1 MDPAEILSVRFHFGG
16 EFVHIGKELDYV
28 GGDEEI
34 SEIERD
40 KMSLQEVIGFLKG
53 HMEVKDSV
61 KLYFLPPGKELAN
74 GLVFLYDD
82 AGCVKMSE
90 QITDG
95 RVADI
100 YVEYHAEQDMVSISS
115 GSDFEDE
122 IVSLGDSDESEV
134 PEVITAE
141 DEVAETITID
151 VDDNVPVVAVDQIE
165 PEAMVD
171 NVLVPDDNGVITQVM
186 TSPGKRIR
194 GRTIVLESSQV
205 CGVVKSWEP
214 VTNPIDGT
222 HTGFGFCEFE
232 SAEGSLRA
240 MRLLNK
246 LSVDGQELV
255 LNVNQATRDYFQK
268 YGESTPEEKAK
279 EAETETRDGVVSL
292 ADNGND
298 LSRATPEV
306 KAKEAETETRD
317 GVVSSAENGNDLSRA
332 ILDVT
337 RRGAVVMQRIR
348 SLIEGETKRCQ
359 ADKDVM
365 ERIHSLIE
373 ERMKSKLLVSPT
385 PVVQVP
391 ACIVDENG
399 DDDTGSGALEER
411 KIRRQCEQEEHLGER
426 KAVGSEGQKDR
437 EMTAAG
443 MSSLQIGEAPS
454 MHVPMNRESTVEHER
469 KSQHRERDGF
479 RNRNGEEKGRQR
491 KAVGSESRKD
501 REVTAAGKS
510 SLQIDEAPSMHV
522 RMECKSTVEHDRKS
536 QLRGRDGFRKSNC
549 VEKGRERKSVGSEA
563 PKDREVTAS
572 GKSSLQLDVLPSMH
586 VPMECESTVV
596 NERKIQHMERDGF
609 TKSNGEEKHIV
620 FVPGLVS
627 DKQNI
632 SARERVG
639 FELQATSNSG
649 EKTTLD
655 AKQLLATVPK
665 TKEELF
671 SHDVNWA
678 IYDEYGLHKR
688 MRPWISKKA
697 TEVFDEELAEFV
709 DYVVACIKEHVNAPR
724 MLDLLESLL
733 DDDAEKFVALTWR
746 KLIFEIKKVEEGLA

>member
-194 GRTIVLESSQV
+194 GRTIVLESSQ
-205 CGVVKSWEP
+205 
-214 VTNPIDGT
+214 
-222 HTGFGFCEFE
+222 
-232 SAEGSLRA
+232 
-240 MRLLNK
+240 
-246 LSVDGQELV
+246 

>member
-1 MDPAEILSVRFHFGG
+1 MSRPLAAGQPSPTVAAQPNVIAAAPVRYAQTSADATAPRLYPIPIPFASPFPALGTPPPAPYAAAFYPMRPPSAFPPFMRPGTFPGPPVDLHPPPPPPPP
-16 EFVHIGKELDYV
+16 
-28 GGDEEI
+28 
-34 SEIERD
+34 
-40 KMSLQEVIGFLKG
+40 
-53 HMEVKDSV
+53 
-61 KLYFLPPGKELAN
+61 PPGVPGPYPGTFPGPPVDLHPPPPPPPP
-74 GLVFLYDD
+74 GVPGPYP
-82 AGCVKMSE
+82 G
-90 QITDG
+90 TP
-95 RVADI
+95 
-100 YVEYHAEQDMVSISS
+100 
-115 GSDFEDE
+115 
-122 IVSLGDSDESEV
+122 SLPTGKL
-134 PEVITAE
+134 ITA
-141 DEVAETITID
+141 
-151 VDDNVPVVAVDQIE
+151 
-165 PEAMVD
+165 M
-171 NVLVPDDNGVITQVM
+171 
-186 TSPGKRIR
+186 RI
-194 GRTIVLESSQV
+194 V

-222 HTGFGFCEFE
+222 RTGFGFCEFE

-298 LSRATPEV
+298 LARATPEVKAKEAETEKKDGVVSSADNGNDLPRATPEV

-317 GVVSSAENGNDLSRA
+317 GVVSSVDNGNDLSRA
-332 ILDVT
+332 ILNVT

-373 ERMKSKLLVSPT
+373 ERMKSKLPGSPT
-385 PVVQVP
+385 PAVQVP

-437 EMTAAG
+437 EVASAG

-469 KSQHRERDGF
+469 KSQHKERDGF

-491 KAVGSESRKD
+491 KAVGSEGWKD
-501 REVTAAGKS
+501 KEVTAAGNS

-522 RMECKSTVEHDRKS
+522 CMECKSTVEHDRKS
-536 QLRGRDGFRKSNC
+536 QLRGRDGF
-549 VEKGRERKSVGSEA
+549 
-563 PKDREVTAS
+563 
-572 GKSSLQLDVLPSMH
+572 
-586 VPMECESTVV
+586 
-596 NERKIQHMERDGF
+596 
-609 TKSNGEEKHIV
+609 TKSNGEEKRIV

-632 SARERVG
+632 SAGEKVG

-649 EKTTLD
+649 EKTTLN

-724 MLDLLESLL
+724 MLELLESLL
-733 DDDAEKFVALTWR
+733 DDDAEKFVVLTWR

>member
-1 MDPAEILSVRFHFGG
+1 MSRPLAAGQPSPTVAAQPNVIAAAPVRYAQTNADVTTPRLYPIPIPFAGPFPTLGTPPPAPYPAAAFYPMGPPSAFPPFMRPGTFPGPPVDLHPLPPPPPPGVPGPYPGTPSLPTADPRYTTQYPVCPGPPGFSPSLIYPPPCVFSHQRPALIRAIADPVTMTRPPVPPVAPVDTPQFK
-16 EFVHIGKELDYV
+16 IYV
-28 GGDEEI
+28 GKI
-34 SEIERD
+34 
-40 KMSLQEVIGFLKG
+40 
-53 HMEVKDSV
+53 
-61 KLYFLPPGKELAN
+61 A
-74 GLVFLYDD
+74 
-82 AGCVKMSE
+82 A
-90 QITDG
+90 T
-95 RVADI
+95 
-100 YVEYHAEQDMVSISS
+100 
-115 GSDFEDE
+115 
-122 IVSLGDSDESEV
+122 
-134 PEVITAE
+134 
-141 DEVAETITID
+141 
-151 VDDNVPVVAVDQIE
+151 
-165 PEAMVD
+165 VD
-171 NVLVPDDNGVITQVM
+171 NDFVL
-186 TSPGKRIR
+186 S
-194 GRTIVLESSQV
+194 LLQV

-222 HTGFGFCEFE
+222 RTGFGFCEFE

-317 GVVSSAENGNDLSRA
+317 GIVSSAENGNDLSRA

-359 ADKDVM
+359 TDKDVM

-373 ERMKSKLLVSPT
+373 ERMKSKLLGSPT

-491 KAVGSESRKD
+491 KAVGSASRKD
-501 REVTAAGKS
+501 KVTAAGKS

>member
-1 MDPAEILSVRFHFGG
+1 MSRPLAAGQPSPTVAAQPNVIAAAPVRYAQTSADATAPRLYPIPIPFASPFPALGTPPPAPYAAAFYPMRPPSAFPPFMRPGTFPGPPVDLHPPPPPPPPPPGVPGPYPGTFPGPPVDLHPPPPPPPPGVPGPYPGTPSLPTGKLITAMRIVNPRYTAQYPVCPGPPGFSPRLIYPPPGVFSHQRPALIRAIADPVTMTRPPVPPVAPVDTPQFK
-16 EFVHIGKELDYV
+16 VYIGK
-28 GGDEEI
+28 I
-34 SEIERD
+34 
-40 KMSLQEVIGFLKG
+40 
-53 HMEVKDSV
+53 
-61 KLYFLPPGKELAN
+61 A
-74 GLVFLYDD
+74 
-82 AGCVKMSE
+82 A
-90 QITDG
+90 T
-95 RVADI
+95 
-100 YVEYHAEQDMVSISS
+100 
-115 GSDFEDE
+115 
-122 IVSLGDSDESEV
+122 
-134 PEVITAE
+134 
-141 DEVAETITID
+141 
-151 VDDNVPVVAVDQIE
+151 
-165 PEAMVD
+165 VD
-171 NVLVPDDNGVITQVM
+171 NDFVL
-186 TSPGKRIR
+186 S
-194 GRTIVLESSQV
+194 LLQV

-222 HTGFGFCEFE
+222 RTGFGFCEFE

-298 LSRATPEV
+298 LARATPEVKAKEAETEKKDGVVSSADNGNDLPRATPEV

-317 GVVSSAENGNDLSRA
+317 GVVSSVDNGNDLSRA
-332 ILDVT
+332 ILNVT

-373 ERMKSKLLVSPT
+373 ERMKSKLPGSPT
-385 PVVQVP
+385 PAVQVP

-437 EMTAAG
+437 EVASAG

-469 KSQHRERDGF
+469 KSQHKERDGF

-491 KAVGSESRKD
+491 KAVGSEGWKD
-501 REVTAAGKS
+501 KEVTAAGNS

-522 RMECKSTVEHDRKS
+522 CMECKSTVEHDRKS
-536 QLRGRDGFRKSNC
+536 QLRGRDGF
-549 VEKGRERKSVGSEA
+549 
-563 PKDREVTAS
+563 
-572 GKSSLQLDVLPSMH
+572 
-586 VPMECESTVV
+586 
-596 NERKIQHMERDGF
+596 
-609 TKSNGEEKHIV
+609 TKSNGEEKRIV

-632 SARERVG
+632 SAGEKVG

-649 EKTTLD
+649 EKTTLN

-724 MLDLLESLL
+724 MLELLESLL
-733 DDDAEKFVALTWR
+733 DDDAEKFVVLTWR

>member
-1 MDPAEILSVRFHFGG
+1 MSRPLAAGQPSPTVAAQPNVIAAAPVRYAQTNADVTTPRLYPIPIPFAGPFPTLGTPPPAPYPAAAFYPMGPPSAFPPFMRPGTFPGPPVDLHPLPPPPPPGVPGPYPGTPSLPTADPRYTTQYPVCPGPPGFSPSLIYPPPCVFSHQRPALIRAIADPVTMTRPPVPPVAPVDTPQFK
-16 EFVHIGKELDYV
+16 IYV
-28 GGDEEI
+28 GKI
-34 SEIERD
+34 
-40 KMSLQEVIGFLKG
+40 
-53 HMEVKDSV
+53 
-61 KLYFLPPGKELAN
+61 A
-74 GLVFLYDD
+74 
-82 AGCVKMSE
+82 A
-90 QITDG
+90 T
-95 RVADI
+95 
-100 YVEYHAEQDMVSISS
+100 
-115 GSDFEDE
+115 
-122 IVSLGDSDESEV
+122 
-134 PEVITAE
+134 
-141 DEVAETITID
+141 
-151 VDDNVPVVAVDQIE
+151 
-165 PEAMVD
+165 VD
-171 NVLVPDDNGVITQVM
+171 NDFVL
-186 TSPGKRIR
+186 S
-194 GRTIVLESSQV
+194 LLQV

-222 HTGFGFCEFE
+222 RTGFGFCEFE

-279 EAETETRDGVVSL
+279 EAETETRDGV
-292 ADNGND
+292 
-298 LSRATPEV
+298 T
-306 KAKEAETETRD
+306 
-317 GVVSSAENGNDLSRA
+317 
-332 ILDVT
+332 
-337 RRGAVVMQRIR
+337 
-348 SLIEGETKRCQ
+348 
-359 ADKDVM
+359 DKDVM

-373 ERMKSKLLVSPT
+373 ERMKSKLLGSPT

-491 KAVGSESRKD
+491 KAVGSASRKD
-501 REVTAAGKS
+501 KVTAAGKS

>member
-1 MDPAEILSVRFHFGG
+1 MSRPLAAGQPSPTGAAQPNVIAAAPVRYAQPSADATAPRLYPIPIPFAAPFPILGAPPPAPYPAAAFYPMAPPSAFPPFMRPGTFPGPPVDPHPPPPPPPPPPGVLGPYPGTFPRPRADLHPPPPPPPPPPPGVPGPYPGTPSLPTGPRYTTQYPVCPGPTGFSPRPIYPPPGVFSHQRPALVRAIADPVTMTRPPVPPVAPVETPQFK
-16 EFVHIGKELDYV
+16 IYV
-28 GGDEEI
+28 GKI
-34 SEIERD
+34 
-40 KMSLQEVIGFLKG
+40 
-53 HMEVKDSV
+53 
-61 KLYFLPPGKELAN
+61 A
-74 GLVFLYDD
+74 
-82 AGCVKMSE
+82 A
-90 QITDG
+90 T
-95 RVADI
+95 
-100 YVEYHAEQDMVSISS
+100 
-115 GSDFEDE
+115 
-122 IVSLGDSDESEV
+122 
-134 PEVITAE
+134 
-141 DEVAETITID
+141 
-151 VDDNVPVVAVDQIE
+151 
-165 PEAMVD
+165 VD
-171 NVLVPDDNGVITQVM
+171 NDFVL
-186 TSPGKRIR
+186 S
-194 GRTIVLESSQV
+194 LLQV

-214 VTNPIDGT
+214 VINPIDGT
-222 HTGFGFCEFE
+222 RTGFGFCEFE

-292 ADNGND
+292 ADNGNALSRATPEVKAKEAETEKKDGVVSSADNQND

-317 GVVSSAENGNDLSRA
+317 GVVSSADNGNDLSRA

-373 ERMKSKLLVSPT
+373 ERMKSKLPGSPT
-385 PVVQVP
+385 LAVQVP

-443 MSSLQIGEAPS
+443 MSSPQIGEAPS
-454 MHVPMNRESTVEHER
+454 MHVPMNHESTVEHER
-469 KSQHRERDGF
+469 ECQHRERDGLH
-479 RNRNGEEKGRQR
+479 NRNGEEQGRQR
-491 KAVGSESRKD
+491 KAVGSE
-501 REVTAAGKS
+501 
-510 SLQIDEAPSMHV
+510 
-522 RMECKSTVEHDRKS
+522 
-536 QLRGRDGFRKSNC
+536 GR
-549 VEKGRERKSVGSEA
+549 
-563 PKDREVTAS
+563 KDREVTAS
-572 GKSSLQLDVLPSMH
+572 GKSSLQLDVLQSMH
-586 VPMECESTVV
+586 NSA
-596 NERKIQHMERDGF
+596 
-609 TKSNGEEKHIV
+609 GEK
-620 FVPGLVS
+620 
-627 DKQNI
+627 
-632 SARERVG
+632 VG
-639 FELQATSNSG
+639 FELQGTSNSG
-649 EKTTLD
+649 EKPTLD

-665 TKEELF
+665 TKKELF
-671 SHDVNWA
+671 SHHVNWA

-697 TEVFDEELAEFV
+697 TAVFDEELSEFV

-724 MLDLLESLL
+724 MLELLESLL

>member
-1 MDPAEILSVRFHFGG
+1 MSRPLAAGQPSPTVAAQPNVIAAAPVRYAQTSADATAPRLYPIPIPFASPFPALGTPPPAPYAAAFYPMRPPSAFPPFMRPGTFPGPPVDLHPPPPPPPP
-16 EFVHIGKELDYV
+16 
-28 GGDEEI
+28 
-34 SEIERD
+34 
-40 KMSLQEVIGFLKG
+40 
-53 HMEVKDSV
+53 
-61 KLYFLPPGKELAN
+61 PPGVPGPYPGTFPGPPDLHPPPPPPPP
-74 GLVFLYDD
+74 GVPGPYP
-82 AGCVKMSE
+82 G
-90 QITDG
+90 TP
-95 RVADI
+95 
-100 YVEYHAEQDMVSISS
+100 
-115 GSDFEDE
+115 
-122 IVSLGDSDESEV
+122 SLPTGKL
-134 PEVITAE
+134 ITA
-141 DEVAETITID
+141 
-151 VDDNVPVVAVDQIE
+151 
-165 PEAMVD
+165 M
-171 NVLVPDDNGVITQVM
+171 
-186 TSPGKRIR
+186 RI
-194 GRTIVLESSQV
+194 V

-222 HTGFGFCEFE
+222 RTGFGFCEFE

-306 KAKEAETETRD
+306 KAKEAETEKKDGVVSSADNGNDLPRATPEVKAKEAETETRD
-317 GVVSSAENGNDLSRA
+317 GVVSSVDNGNDLSRA

-373 ERMKSKLLVSPT
+373 ERMKSKLPGSPT
-385 PVVQVP
+385 PAVQVP

-437 EMTAAG
+437 EVTSAG

-491 KAVGSESRKD
+491 KAVGSEGWKD
-501 REVTAAGKS
+501 KEVTAAGNS

-522 RMECKSTVEHDRKS
+522 CMECKSTVEHDRKS
-536 QLRGRDGFRKSNC
+536 QLRGRDGF
-549 VEKGRERKSVGSEA
+549 
-563 PKDREVTAS
+563 
-572 GKSSLQLDVLPSMH
+572 
-586 VPMECESTVV
+586 
-596 NERKIQHMERDGF
+596 
-609 TKSNGEEKHIV
+609 TKSNGEEKRIV

-632 SARERVG
+632 SAGEKVG

-649 EKTTLD
+649 EKTTLN

-724 MLDLLESLL
+724 MLELLESLL
-733 DDDAEKFVALTWR
+733 DDDAEKFVVLTWR

>member
-61 KLYFLPPGKELAN
+61 KLYFLPPGKELVD

-194 GRTIVLESSQV
+194 GRTIVLESSQ
-205 CGVVKSWEP
+205 
-214 VTNPIDGT
+214 
-222 HTGFGFCEFE
+222 
-232 SAEGSLRA
+232 
-240 MRLLNK
+240 
-246 LSVDGQELV
+246 

-317 GVVSSAENGNDLSRA
+317 GIVSSAENGNDLSRA

-359 ADKDVM
+359 TDKDVM

-373 ERMKSKLLVSPT
+373 ERMKSKLLGSPT

-491 KAVGSESRKD
+491 KAVGSASRKD
-501 REVTAAGKS
+501 KVTAAGKS